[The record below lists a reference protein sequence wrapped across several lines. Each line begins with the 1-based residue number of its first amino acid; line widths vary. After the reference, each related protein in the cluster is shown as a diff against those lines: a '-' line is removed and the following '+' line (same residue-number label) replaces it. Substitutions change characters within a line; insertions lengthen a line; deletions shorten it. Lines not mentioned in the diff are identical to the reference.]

1 MRRPSFAA
9 IVVCLCALAG
19 CDGGGGSCPWD
30 RPSCCDNV
38 LFGCGPFDLPQ
49 GCSCGDYFSRSFQG
63 APLQSQ
69 AGPALRT
76 LTTTEGTWRVT
87 LTKAG
92 DGCSYLKKQTTA
104 TVLIRE
110 RNQQVSLKLL
120 GFVTLRGNRIG
131 RAVRTR
137 GRLKAPLS
145 RCAADIRSD
154 INLSSLRAGS
164 ISGAV
169 NVSCARQALSCS
181 ATYTG
186 NMKKL

>member
-1 MRRPSFAA
+1 MRRWS
-9 IVVCLCALAG
+9 IVVLVVCLYSLVG
-19 CDGGGGSCPWD
+19 CEGGGGSCPWE

-69 AGPALRT
+69 SESARRA

-87 LTKAG
+87 LTKSG

-120 GFVTLRGNRIG
+120 GFVTLRGSRVG
-131 RAVRTR
+131 RTMRTR
-137 GRLKAPLS
+137 GRLKVPFS
-145 RCAADIRSD
+145 RCAADVKSD
-154 INLSSLRAGS
+154 INLSSLRAGTV
-164 ISGAV
+164 SGSVA
-169 NVSCARQALSCS
+169 VSCAREGLSCS
-181 ATYTG
+181 ATYSG
-186 NMKKL
+186 SLKKL

>member
-1 MRRPSFAA
+1 MRRSSFAA
-9 IVVCLCALAG
+9 IVVCLYALAG
-19 CDGGGGSCPWD
+19 CDGGGGSCPWE

-63 APLQSQ
+63 APLQPQSDTTRR
-69 AGPALRT
+69 A

-87 LTKAG
+87 LTKSG
-92 DGCSYLKKQTTA
+92 NGCSYLKKQTTA

-120 GFVTLRGNRIG
+120 GFVTLRGNRVG
-131 RAVRTR
+131 RTVRTR
-137 GRLKAPLS
+137 GRLKVPFS
-145 RCAADIRSD
+145 RCAADVKSD
-154 INLSSLRAGS
+154 INLSGLQAGS
-164 ISGAV
+164 VSGTVA
-169 NVSCARQALSCS
+169 VSCSRAALSCS

-186 NMKKL
+186 SMKKL